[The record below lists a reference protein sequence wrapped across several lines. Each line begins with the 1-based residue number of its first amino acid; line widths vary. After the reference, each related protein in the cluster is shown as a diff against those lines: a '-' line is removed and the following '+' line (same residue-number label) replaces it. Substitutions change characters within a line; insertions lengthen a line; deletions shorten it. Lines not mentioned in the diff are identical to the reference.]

1 MGHALNPGFGKIMP
15 MVHSNKMFFSS
26 LVSMWSVVYVTAV
39 QNVRK
44 EHRIPLMSLVNA
56 VMKSLIFVLSFVLM
70 FEILGMRAAAIRG
83 DFIIYLMTGIFMFMT
98 HLAAIGAVSNAPSPA
113 SPLMQHGPM
122 TPTVAILGA
131 ALGSLYTQILSVF
144 ILLAG
149 YYLAFEHFVIYDW
162 IGCLLMFLL
171 AWGSGVAIGIV
182 VYSAQPWA
190 PGFFKLLATFY
201 QRITM
206 LASGKMFVAN
216 MMPAFVINM
225 FDWNP
230 LFHIID
236 QTRGYAFVNYS
247 PRNSGLTVPLLI
259 TAACIVI
266 GLITQYY
273 TSKRASASWM
283 AK

>member
-1 MGHALNPGFGKIMP
+1 
-15 MVHSNKMFFSS
+15 
-26 LVSMWSVVYVTAV
+26 
-39 QNVRK
+39 
-44 EHRIPLMSLVNA
+44 
-56 VMKSLIFVLSFVLM
+56 
-70 FEILGMRAAAIRG
+70 
-83 DFIIYLMTGIFMFMT
+83 
-98 HLAAIGAVSNAPSPA
+98 
-113 SPLMQHGPM
+113 
-122 TPTVAILGA
+122 
-131 ALGSLYTQILSVF
+131 
-144 ILLAG
+144 
-149 YYLAFEHFVIYDW
+149 
-162 IGCLLMFLL
+162 MFLL

-190 PGFFKLLATFY
+190 PGFFKLFATFY

-247 PRNSGLTVPLLI
+247 PSNSDLTVPLVI
-259 TAACIVI
+259 TTACIVI

-273 TSKRASASWM
+273 TSKRVSASWM
-283 AK
+283 AE

>member
-1 MGHALNPGFGKIMP
+1 MGHALNLGFRKIMP
-15 MVHSNKMFFSS
+15 TTNRNKMFFSS
-26 LVSMWSVVYVTAV
+26 LMSMWSVVYVTAV

-70 FEILGMRAAAIRG
+70 FEFLGMRAAAIRG

-98 HLAAIGAVSNAPSPA
+98 HLAAISAVSAAPGPA

-131 ALGSLYTQILSVF
+131 ALRALYTQFLSIF
-144 ILLAG
+144 ILLSG
-149 YYLAFEHFVIYDW
+149 YYLAFEHFVIDDW
-162 IGCLLMFLL
+162 MGCLLMFLL
-171 AWGSGVAIGIV
+171 AWGSGVAIGIL

-190 PGFFKLLATFY
+190 PGFFRLLATFY

-216 MMPAFVINM
+216 MLPAFVINM
-225 FDWNP
+225 FEWNP

-247 PRNSGLTVPLLI
+247 PRNTTLEVPLLI
-259 TAACIVI
+259 TLACVMI